1 MTASSDKKLEQ
12 PDPSLPSVGKY
23 SNQPQLITTLMWASW
38 PTWCLDLFLQVRL
51 GEKEKQGEAKKKA
64 GAARGQGGQ
73 VRRQNKLG
81 YGDPRLAPS

>member
-1 MTASSDKKLEQ
+1 MGCETIKKKRKKQGRMWLEERG
-12 PDPSLPSVGKY
+12 LPEQTGLRV
-23 SNQPQLITTLMWASW
+23 
-38 PTWCLDLFLQVRL
+38 TWMSFINRAKDRGEGNRL